1 MADEENDAE
10 EKPVKKGLPIKMIA
24 VGLVIGLAVGGG
36 VAFVLKPEPQANNI
50 ALSKERTEGSVGT
63 ENAEGGGEK
72 GGGGGGGEGQEEGG
86 GIYDLDP
93 FIVNLADVR
102 KIRYLKIN
110 IKLEMI
116 RSGYSEDLTEHLP
129 QIRDALLLLLSSK
142 EFANIR
148 TVEGK
153 MELRDEILQRVNGI
167 YKNNKV
173 KMAYFTEFVT
183 Q

>member
-1 MADEENDAE
+1 MADEENKVE
-10 EKPVKKGLPIKMIA
+10 EKPAKKGLPIKMIA
-24 VGLVIGLAVGGG
+24 IGLVIGLAVGGG
-36 VAFVLKPEPQANNI
+36 VAFVLKPDPTPKNI
-50 ALSKERTEGSVGT
+50 ALSKEGVEGEEGF
-63 ENAEGGGEK
+63 EAEE
-72 GGGGGGGEGQEEGG
+72 EEEGG
-86 GIYDLDP
+86 GIYDLEP
-93 FIVNLADVR
+93 FIVNLADAT

-110 IKLEMI
+110 IKLELI
-116 RSGYSEDLTEHLP
+116 RSGYSEDLNNRLP

-148 TVEGK
+148 TIEGK
-153 MELRDEILQRVNGI
+153 MELRDEILQRVNGV

>member
-1 MADEENDAE
+1 MADEEIKE
-10 EKPVKKGLPIKMIA
+10 EGQSAKKGLPIKMIA
-24 VGLVIGLAVGGG
+24 IGLVIGLAVGGG
-36 VAFVLKPEPQANNI
+36 VAFVLKPDPPAQNI
-50 ALSKERTEGSVGT
+50 ALSKENMGGSKAIKNL
-63 ENAEGGGEK
+63 EDAEVE
-72 GGGGGGGEGQEEGG
+72 EEEGG
-86 GIYDLDP
+86 GIYDLEP
-93 FIVNLADVR
+93 FIVNLADVT

-116 RSGYSEDLTEHLP
+116 RSGYSEDLNDRLP
-129 QIRDALLLLLSSK
+129 QIRDVLLLLLSSK

-148 TVEGK
+148 TIEGK